1 MVCTDY
7 LGIVKYARN
16 IDMKLTVVSLF
27 GIVAPLFYIIPTVVG
42 GLLRPGYNHITN
54 SVSDLLAS
62 GAPNRIYLMIPF
74 TVYPVF
80 LSVFGFGLFAV
91 FRTKPAPLNSLPGL
105 IGFILIGASMGVL
118 GILTMTIF
126 PQDPHGAPMTTPGLL
141 HLILVA
147 IQAISA
153 MAAIVLIGVWFR
165 SNGFSGYFIYSI
177 VSFVVL
183 LITGIISIIG
193 VTQGSQYLGLFE
205 RLNVAAIVQWL
216 VVVGLWFILKSPI

>member
-1 MVCTDY
+1 M
-7 LGIVKYARN
+7 N
-16 IDMKLTVVSLF
+16 MKSTVISLF

-42 GLLRPGYNHITN
+42 GLLRPGYSHISN

-80 LSVFGFGLFAV
+80 LSVFGFGLFAIL
-91 FRTKPAPLNSLPGL
+91 RSKPAPLNSTTGL

-118 GILTMTIF
+118 GILTTTIF
-126 PQDPHGAPMTTPGLL
+126 PQDPHGAPMTTPGLM

-153 MAAIVLIGVWFR
+153 IAAILLIGFWFR
-165 SNGFSGYFIYSI
+165 TNGLSGYFIYSI
-177 VSFVVL
+177 ASFVVL

-193 VTQGSQYLGLFE
+193 VTQGSQFIGLFE
-205 RLNVAAIVQWL
+205 RLNVGAITQWL
-216 VVVGLWFILKSPI
+216 IVIGLWFILKSPL

>member
-1 MVCTDY
+1 
-7 LGIVKYARN
+7 
-16 IDMKLTVVSLF
+16 MKLAVISLF
-27 GIVAPLFYIIPTVVG
+27 GIVAPLFYVIPTIVG
-42 GLLRPGYNHITN
+42 GLLRPGYSHLSN

-74 TVYPVF
+74 TVYPIF

-91 FRTKPAPLNSLPGL
+91 LRSKPSPLNSQTGL
-105 IGFILIGASMGVL
+105 IGFILIGASMGIL

-126 PQDPHGAPMTTPGLL
+126 PQDPHGAPMTTPGLM
-141 HLILVA
+141 HLILVG

-153 MAAIVLIGVWFR
+153 MAAILLIGFWFK

-177 VSFVVL
+177 ISFVVL

-193 VTQGSQYLGLFE
+193 VTQGSQFIGLFE
-205 RLNVAAIVQWL
+205 RLNVGAIIQWL
-216 VVVGLWFILKSPI
+216 IVIGIWFMLKLPL